1 MLRLEI
7 EKMTGTGAANSCEP
21 EKQEPIMSEIALAK
35 INSFAPIAAQTDFP
49 VSPSEEAVFILNS
62 GQLREIITK
71 ALQPLQD
78 AVRDLKATVARQD
91 EKIAALEATLDT
103 HADNSLIQ
111 LRLINSLRED
121 GHKAPES
128 ATPVLTKKTQD
139 HITEI
144 AHILGAK
151 EKRLI
156 EGQAGRAYVDKLRK
170 EGMTFSQLATVLG
183 LTVDRIRQLSRIAA
197 TDQRFN
203 ITWHP
208 RKKNTKIIKLR
219 RWDAL
224 GL

>member
-1 MLRLEI
+1 
-7 EKMTGTGAANSCEP
+7 MT
-21 EKQEPIMSEIALAK
+21 EIAMAR
-35 INSFAPIAAQTDFP
+35 INTFGISPKANF
-49 VSPSEEAVFILNS
+49 VSSSEEAFFILNF
-62 GQLREIITK
+62 GQLQEIITK

-78 AVRDLKATVARQD
+78 EVRDLKATVARQD

-121 GHKAPES
+121 VHKGREIAAPAS
-128 ATPVLTKKTQD
+128 TKTTQKTEA

-156 EGQAGRAYVDKLRK
+156 EGQAARPYVDKLRK
-170 EGMTFSQLATVLG
+170 EGMTFSQLANVLG

>member
-1 MLRLEI
+1 MI
-7 EKMTGTGAANSCEP
+7 EVAEAIKSFLP
-21 EKQEPIMSEIALAK
+21 EGQQA
-35 INSFAPIAAQTDFP
+35 DFP
-49 VSPSEEAVFILNS
+49 VSSSEESVFVLTAL
-62 GQLREIITK
+62 QLQAIITQ
-71 ALQPLQD
+71 AVERGVVQAIQPLQD
-78 AVRDLKATVARQD
+78 EVMQLRATVDRQA

-111 LRLINSLRED
+111 LRLINSLREEV
-121 GHKAPES
+121 HQAPVS
-128 ATPVLTKKTQD
+128 AATPAPAARETTQKTQD

-156 EGQAGRAYVDKLRK
+156 EGQAARPYVDKLRK
-170 EGMTFSQLATVLG
+170 EGMTFSQLANVLG

>member
-1 MLRLEI
+1 
-7 EKMTGTGAANSCEP
+7 
-21 EKQEPIMSEIALAK
+21 MSEIALAS
-35 INSFAPIAAQTDFP
+35 INSFGISAKADFE
-49 VSPSEEAVFILNS
+49 SPSEEAVFILNS
-62 GQLREIITK
+62 VQLSALITKAIEK

-78 AVRDLKATVARQD
+78 EVMQLRATVATQD

-111 LRLINSLRED
+111 LRLINSLREE
-121 GHKAPES
+121 KPAP
-128 ATPVLTKKTQD
+128 APTRKTTQKTEA

-156 EGQAGRAYVDKLRK
+156 EGQAARPYVDKLRR

-183 LTVDRIRQLSRIAA
+183 LTTDRIRQLSRIAA

-224 GL
+224 V

>member
-1 MLRLEI
+1 MEVVD
-7 EKMTGTGAANSCEP
+7 TA
-21 EKQEPIMSEIALAK
+21 Q
-35 INSFAPIAAQTDFP
+35 INSFAPIAAQTDFAQT
-49 VSPSEEAVFILNS
+49 SEEAVFIFTS
-62 GQLREIITK
+62 GQLQEII
-71 ALQPLQD
+71 ARAIQPLQD
-78 AVRDLKATVARQD
+78 EVMHLRATVARQG

-121 GHKAPES
+121 VHPAAAPAPTRE
-128 ATPVLTKKTQD
+128 TTQKTQD
-139 HITEI
+139 HITSI
-144 AHILGAK
+144 AVILAAK

-156 EGQAGRAYVDKLRK
+156 ESQTAHAYVTRLRK
-170 EGMTFSQLATVLG
+170 EGMTFSELANIMG

>member
-1 MLRLEI
+1 
-7 EKMTGTGAANSCEP
+7 
-21 EKQEPIMSEIALAK
+21 MSEIASAS
-35 INSFAPIAAQTDFP
+35 INSFGTSPKADFE
-49 VSPSEEAVFILNS
+49 SPSEEAVFILNS

-111 LRLINSLRED
+111 LRLINTLRED
-121 GHKAPES
+121 VYKDKPAP
-128 ATPVLTKKTQD
+128 APTKTTQKTEV

-170 EGMTFSQLATVLG
+170 EGMTFSELANIMG

-219 RWDAL
+219 RWDVL
-224 GL
+224 LL

>member
-1 MLRLEI
+1 MVSGQVSRKHL
-7 EKMTGTGAANSCEP
+7 TGESKELNLM
-21 EKQEPIMSEIALAK
+21 IDVALAEIK
-35 INSFAPIAAQTDFP
+35 TFGQCPKADF
-49 VSPSEEAVFILNS
+49 VSPSEEAVFILTDS
-62 GQLREIITK
+62 QLKVLIKEAI
-71 ALQPLQD
+71 QPLQD
-78 AVRDLKATVARQD
+78 EVMQLRATVDRQG
-91 EKIAALEATLDT
+91 EMIAALESTQDT
-103 HADNSLIQ
+103 HAENSLIQ

-121 GHKAPES
+121 GHAAAAPAPTRE
-128 ATPVLTKKTQD
+128 TTQKTQD
-139 HITEI
+139 HITAI
-144 AHILGAK
+144 AVILAAK

-156 EGQAGRAYVDKLRK
+156 ESQTAHAYVTRLRK
-170 EGMTFSQLATVLG
+170 EGMTFSELANIMG

>member
-1 MLRLEI
+1 MEVVD
-7 EKMTGTGAANSCEP
+7 TA
-21 EKQEPIMSEIALAK
+21 Q

-49 VSPSEEAVFILNS
+49 VSPSEEAVFIKVC
-62 GQLREIITK
+62 QLQEIITK

-78 AVRDLKATVARQD
+78 EVRDLKATVARQD

-121 GHKAPES
+121 VHPAAAPAPTRE
-128 ATPVLTKKTQD
+128 TTQKTQD
-139 HITEI
+139 HITAI
-144 AHILGAK
+144 AVILAAK

-156 EGQAGRAYVDKLRK
+156 ESQTAHAYVTRLRK
-170 EGMTFSQLATVLG
+170 EGMTFSELANIMG

-224 GL
+224 GV

>member
-1 MLRLEI
+1 
-7 EKMTGTGAANSCEP
+7 
-21 EKQEPIMSEIALAK
+21 MSEIAVAK

-49 VSPSEEAVFILNS
+49 VSPSEEAVFIKVC
-62 GQLREIITK
+62 QLHEIISR
-71 ALQPLQD
+71 ALQPLQ
-78 AVRDLKATVARQD
+78 AEVRDLKATVARQD

-111 LRLINSLRED
+111 LRLINGIRED
-121 GHKAPES
+121 VHKPPENAAP
-128 ATPVLTKKTQD
+128 APKKTTQKTQD
-139 HITEI
+139 HITSI
-144 AHILGAK
+144 AVILAAK

-156 EGQAGRAYVDKLRK
+156 ESQTAHAYVTRLRK
-170 EGMTFSQLATVLG
+170 EGMTFSELANIMG

>member
-1 MLRLEI
+1 
-7 EKMTGTGAANSCEP
+7 
-21 EKQEPIMSEIALAK
+21 MSEIANAR
-35 INSFAPIAAQTDFP
+35 INTFGTSPKADFE
-49 VSPSEEAVFILNS
+49 SPSEEAVFIKVC
-62 GQLREIITK
+62 QLQEIIAKT
-71 ALQPLQD
+71 LQPLQD
-78 AVRDLKATVARQD
+78 EVRDLKATVARQD

-121 GHKAPES
+121 VRQGRDNAAPAP
-128 ATPVLTKKTQD
+128 ATRETTQKTQD
-139 HITEI
+139 HITSI
-144 AHILGAK
+144 AVILAAK

-156 EGQAGRAYVDKLRK
+156 EGQAPRAYVDRLRK
-170 EGMTFSQLATVLG
+170 EGMTFSELANIMG

-224 GL
+224 VL

>member
-1 MLRLEI
+1 
-7 EKMTGTGAANSCEP
+7 
-21 EKQEPIMSEIALAK
+21 MSEIASAR
-35 INSFAPIAAQTDFP
+35 INTFGTSPKADFE
-49 VSPSEEAVFILNS
+49 SPSEEAVFIKVC
-62 GQLREIITK
+62 QLQEIITK
-71 ALQPLQD
+71 ALQPFQD
-78 AVRDLKATVARQD
+78 EVRDLKATVARQD

-121 GHKAPES
+121 VPQAPKS
-128 ATPVLTKKTQD
+128 TAPAFTQKTQD

-156 EGQAGRAYVDKLRK
+156 ESQTAHAYVTRLRK
-170 EGMTFSQLATVLG
+170 EGMTFSELANIMG

>member
-1 MLRLEI
+1 MEVVDTTQI
-7 EKMTGTGAANSCEP
+7 Y
-21 EKQEPIMSEIALAK
+21 
-35 INSFAPIAAQTDFP
+35 SFAPLAAQTDFP
-49 VSPSEEAVFILNS
+49 VSPSEEAVFIKVC
-62 GQLREIITK
+62 QLQEIITK
-71 ALQPLQD
+71 ALQPL
-78 AVRDLKATVARQD
+78 QD

-121 GHKAPES
+121 VHRAPVSASAPE
-128 ATPVLTKKTQD
+128 PTKTTQKTQD

-151 EKRLI
+151 ETRLI
-156 EGQAGRAYVDKLRK
+156 ASQTAYAYVTRLRK
-170 EGMTFSQLATVLG
+170 EGMTFSELATIMG

-224 GL
+224 VL

>member
-1 MLRLEI
+1 MEVVD
-7 EKMTGTGAANSCEP
+7 TA
-21 EKQEPIMSEIALAK
+21 Q
-35 INSFAPIAAQTDFP
+35 INSFAPFAAQTNFP
-49 VSPSEEAVFILNS
+49 VSPSEEAVFITVC
-62 GQLREIITK
+62 QLQEIITK

-78 AVRDLKATVARQD
+78 EIRDLKAAVVRQD
-91 EKIAALEATLDT
+91 EKITALEATQDT
-103 HADNSLIQ
+103 HADNSLIL
-111 LRLINSLRED
+111 LRLINTLRED
-121 GHKAPES
+121 AHKGRENAAP
-128 ATPVLTKKTQD
+128 APTQKTQA

-156 EGQAGRAYVDKLRK
+156 EGGAARPYVDKLRK
-170 EGMTFSQLATVLG
+170 EGMTFSQLANVLG
-183 LTVDRIRQLSRIAA
+183 LTTDRVRQLSRIAA

-224 GL
+224 GI

>member
-1 MLRLEI
+1 MEVVD
-7 EKMTGTGAANSCEP
+7 TA
-21 EKQEPIMSEIALAK
+21 Q
-35 INSFAPIAAQTDFP
+35 INSFAPIAAQTNFP
-49 VSPSEEAVFILNS
+49 VSSSEEAVFILNS
-62 GQLREIITK
+62 VQLSALITQAVQK
-71 ALQPLQD
+71 ALQLLQD
-78 AVRDLKATVARQD
+78 EVRDLKATVARQD
-91 EKIAALEATLDT
+91 EKMAALEATLDT

-121 GHKAPES
+121 VHPAAAPAPTRE
-128 ATPVLTKKTQD
+128 TTQKTQD
-139 HITEI
+139 HITAI
-144 AHILGAK
+144 AVILAAK

-156 EGQAGRAYVDKLRK
+156 ESQTAHAYVTRLRK
-170 EGMTFSQLATVLG
+170 EGMTFSELANIMG

-224 GL
+224 VL

>member
-1 MLRLEI
+1 
-7 EKMTGTGAANSCEP
+7 
-21 EKQEPIMSEIALAK
+21 MSEIASAR
-35 INSFAPIAAQTDFP
+35 INTFGTSPKADFE
-49 VSPSEEAVFILNS
+49 SPSEEAVFIKVC
-62 GQLREIITK
+62 QLQEIITK
-71 ALQPLQD
+71 ALHPLQD
-78 AVRDLKATVARQD
+78 EVRDLKATVARQD

-121 GHKAPES
+121 VHPAAAPAPTRE
-128 ATPVLTKKTQD
+128 TTQKTQD
-139 HITEI
+139 HITAI
-144 AHILGAK
+144 AVILAAK

-156 EGQAGRAYVDKLRK
+156 ESQTAHAYVTRLRK
-170 EGMTFSQLATVLG
+170 EGMTFSELANIMG

>member
-1 MLRLEI
+1 
-7 EKMTGTGAANSCEP
+7 
-21 EKQEPIMSEIALAK
+21 MSEIASAS
-35 INSFAPIAAQTDFP
+35 INSFGTSPKADFE
-49 VSPSEEAVFILNS
+49 SPSEEAVFILNS

-111 LRLINSLRED
+111 LRLINTLRED
-121 GHKAPES
+121 VYKDKPAP
-128 ATPVLTKKTQD
+128 APTKTTQKTEV

>member
-1 MLRLEI
+1 M
-7 EKMTGTGAANSCEP
+7 KVVDTA
-21 EKQEPIMSEIALAK
+21 Q
-35 INSFAPIAAQTDFP
+35 INSFAPIAAQTNF
-49 VSPSEEAVFILNS
+49 VQTSEELVFILTS
-62 GQLREIITK
+62 GQLQDLVTQAIQK
-71 ALQPLQD
+71 AIQPLQD
-78 AVRDLKATVARQD
+78 EVRDLKATVACQD
-91 EKIAALEATLDT
+91 EKITALEATLDT

-111 LRLINSLRED
+111 LRLINSLRVD
-121 GHKAPES
+121 VHKGQEKPAP
-128 ATPVLTKKTQD
+128 APTKTTQKTSD

-151 EKRLI
+151 ENRLI
-156 EGQAGRAYVDKLRK
+156 EGQAGWAYVEKLRK

>member
-1 MLRLEI
+1 MI
-7 EKMTGTGAANSCEP
+7 DVASA
-21 EKQEPIMSEIALAK
+21 Q

-49 VSPSEEAVFILNS
+49 VSPLEEPVFILTS
-62 GQLREIITK
+62 GQLQEIISQAVQK
-71 ALQPLQD
+71 AIQPLLERIESLEDKTGLQN
-78 AVRDLKATVARQD
+78 

-111 LRLINSLRED
+111 LRLINGLRED
-121 GHKAPES
+121 AHKAPEN
-128 ATPVLTKKTQD
+128 AAPVLTKKTQD

-156 EGQAGRAYVDKLRK
+156 EGQAGRPYVDKLRK

-224 GL
+224 VL

>member
-1 MLRLEI
+1 
-7 EKMTGTGAANSCEP
+7 
-21 EKQEPIMSEIALAK
+21 MSEIAVAK
-35 INSFAPIAAQTDFP
+35 INSFAPLAAQTDFP

-62 GQLREIITK
+62 GQLSALITK
-71 ALQPLQD
+71 AIEKAIQPLQD
-78 AVRDLKATVARQD
+78 HIGDL
-91 EKIAALEATLDT
+91 EKIVAAQGEQIAVLEARIALQE
-103 HADNSLIQ
+103 DNGLIQ

-121 GHKAPES
+121 LHKPPES
-128 ATPVLTKKTQD
+128 AAPVLTQKTQD
-139 HITEI
+139 HITSI
-144 AHILGAK
+144 AVILAAK

-156 EGQAGRAYVDKLRK
+156 ESQTAHAYVTRLRK
-170 EGMTFSQLATVLG
+170 EGMTFSELANIMG

-208 RKKNTKIIKLR
+208 RKKNCKIIKLR

>member
-1 MLRLEI
+1 
-7 EKMTGTGAANSCEP
+7 
-21 EKQEPIMSEIALAK
+21 MSEIASAR
-35 INSFAPIAAQTDFP
+35 INTFGTSPKADFE
-49 VSPSEEAVFILNS
+49 SPSEEAIFIKVC
-62 GQLREIITK
+62 QLQEIITK
-71 ALQPLQD
+71 ALQPFQD
-78 AVRDLKATVARQD
+78 EVRDLKATVARQD

-121 GHKAPES
+121 VHPAAAPAPTRE
-128 ATPVLTKKTQD
+128 TTQKTQD
-139 HITEI
+139 HITSI
-144 AHILGAK
+144 AVILAAK

-156 EGQAGRAYVDKLRK
+156 ESQTAHAYVTRLRK
-170 EGMTFSQLATVLG
+170 EGMTFSQLANVLG
-183 LTVDRIRQLSRIAA
+183 LTVDRVRQLSRIAA

>member
-1 MLRLEI
+1 MDKVASAR
-7 EKMTGTGAANSCEP
+7 
-21 EKQEPIMSEIALAK
+21 
-35 INSFAPIAAQTDFP
+35 INSFGISAKADFE
-49 VSPSEEAVFILNS
+49 SPSEEAIFITVC
-62 GQLREIITK
+62 QLQGIITQAIEK
-71 ALQPLQD
+71 AIQPLQD
-78 AVRDLKATVARQD
+78 RIGDQEKIVAAQG
-91 EKIAALEATLDT
+91 EQIAALEATQDT

-121 GHKAPES
+121 LHQVPVSAAP
-128 ATPVLTKKTQD
+128 TPTKTTQKTEA

-151 EKRLI
+151 ETRLI
-156 EGQAGRAYVDKLRK
+156 EGQAARPYVDKLRK
-170 EGMTFSQLATVLG
+170 EGMTFSQLANVLG

-203 ITWHP
+203 VCWHP

-219 RWDAL
+219 RWDVL